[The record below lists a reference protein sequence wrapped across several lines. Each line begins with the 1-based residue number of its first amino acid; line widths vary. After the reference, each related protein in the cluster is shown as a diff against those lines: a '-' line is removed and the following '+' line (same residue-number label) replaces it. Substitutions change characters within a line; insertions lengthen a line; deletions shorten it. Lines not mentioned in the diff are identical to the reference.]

1 MDVFFINPSSGA
13 CQMERSFKVNAIGVI
28 RKTDD
33 RTWIEIDDCYTDALL
48 GLEEFSH
55 IHVMYW
61 FHENDTPEL
70 RNTLQVHPRK
80 DPSNPLTG
88 VFATHSPMRPNLIAL
103 TLCRILSIQGTTIEV
118 EGLDARNGSPLVDIK
133 CYIPYDQ
140 TGPVRTPGWV

>member
-1 MDVFFINPSSGA
+1 
-13 CQMERSFKVNAIGVI
+13 MENSFKVYPIGVI

-33 RTWIEIDDCYTDALL
+33 RTWIEIDGCYKAAML
-48 GLEEFSH
+48 GLEGFSH

-80 DPSNPLTG
+80 DPTNPLTG

-103 TLCRILSIQGTTIEV
+103 TLCRILSILGTTIEV
-118 EGLDARNGSPLVDIK
+118 EGLDARNGSPLIDIK

-140 TGPVRTPGWV
+140 TGPVHTPGWV